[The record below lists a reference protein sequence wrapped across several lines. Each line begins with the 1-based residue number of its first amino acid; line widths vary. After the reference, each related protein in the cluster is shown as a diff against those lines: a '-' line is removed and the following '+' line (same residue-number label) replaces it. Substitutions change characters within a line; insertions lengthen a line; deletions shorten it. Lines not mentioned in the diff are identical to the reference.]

1 MDLADLAGL
10 LVIIVFVIVYA
21 AITSERINR
30 TAISLTG
37 MAVVALILWILGV
50 SDFKILTEH
59 IEWSTILF
67 ITGQMIIVAV
77 SRASGMYQYL
87 ALTLARP
94 TAHNPRRL
102 FISLIVFVFF
112 ISLFFDTTST
122 MLIIGPLTIE
132 ICRALGL
139 DFKPFLIS
147 EAIVANYA
155 SIPSVVGDVPNL
167 VIWDTTRISAG
178 LMFVA
183 LIPLSFLF
191 LLISL
196 PIMLRHLDRTLGERD
211 MTRCEELLAI
221 DPRSL
226 IHSRTEFYMSV
237 VAMIAIVLAFTIGN
251 AVGLE
256 PALVVVAIAASML
269 VLTRHEVDNVLRQV
283 GWGTIFFIIGLFG
296 IVAAMS
302 LTGVLDGLSLWAAS
316 VVGTDKVMTTLFMA
330 WIPGLLSAVIDN
342 VPIAAVLAPLA
353 ATFAGVS
360 PVVVL
365 ALIFGVNVGG
375 FILPIGSPANIIALA
390 ISETEKD
397 PIGIVGFAKIATPIA
412 LLMMLVGTGY
422 LYLLTFLL

>member
-1 MDLADLAGL
+1 MDIAGL

-21 AITSERINR
+21 AITSEKVNR
-30 TAISLTG
+30 TAMSLTG
-37 MAVVALILWILGV
+37 MAIVALILWILGV

-94 TAHNPRRL
+94 TAHNPRHL
-102 FISLIVFVFF
+102 FITFIVFVFF

-132 ICRALGL
+132 VCRALAL

-167 VIWDTTRISAG
+167 VIWDTTRINAG
-178 LMFVA
+178 FMFVA

-196 PIMLRHLDRTLGERD
+196 PIMLRYLDSTLGERD
-211 MTRCEELLAI
+211 MTRCEEFLAI

-226 IHSRTEFYMSV
+226 IHSRVEFYMSV
-237 VAMIAIVLAFTIGN
+237 AAMIAIVLAFTIGN

-296 IVAAMS
+296 IVAA
-302 LTGVLDGLSLWAAS
+302 LDITHVLDELSIWAGT
-316 VVGTDKVMTTLFMA
+316 VVGEDKVMATLFMA

-353 ATFAGVS
+353 ATLGGLS
-360 PVVVL
+360 DVVTL

-397 PIGIVGFAKIATPIA
+397 PIGIMGFAKIATPIA
-412 LLMMLVGTGY
+412 ILMMLIGTGY
-422 LYLLTFLL
+422 LFLLTFLL